1 MRWALLALAFCAAQP
16 ALAKTSARLQA
27 PESAARLCERIE
39 ARLASVAAGECAALH
54 LRETA
59 ARSTRGTPLLSRDYP
74 STEAAPKARVLLI
87 GGIHG
92 DELSSI
98 SVVLKW
104 MRLLERGQGLEFHW
118 RVLPLA
124 NPDGLFARPRAQ
136 RTNAR
141 GVDLNRNFNTG
152 SWQVA
157 LNDYWAGRTGR
168 NPRLY
173 PGPQA
178 ESEPETRWL
187 RAQIEDFRPDAIIS
201 VHAPHGVV
209 DFDGPPVAPEK
220 LGELRLGLL
229 GTYPGSLGNFAGAQ
243 RGIQVVT
250 LELPHAGI
258 MPKPAQIETMWHDLA
273 GWLAENARL
282 RAARREGQ

>member
-1 MRWALLALAFCAAQP
+1 MIRALLLALALGTALP
-16 ALAKTSARLQA
+16 ALAKPPVRPAA
-27 PESAARLCERIE
+27 PQSAAQLCARIE
-39 ARLASVAAGECAALH
+39 GRLASVAAGECAALG
-54 LRETA
+54 LRETG
-59 ARSTRGTPLLSRDYP
+59 ARSAQGAPLLMRDYP
-74 STEAAPKARVLLI
+74 TAAAAPKARVLLI

-104 MRLLERGQGLEFHW
+104 MQLLERGQGREFHW

-141 GVDLNRNFNTG
+141 GVDLNRNFDTG
-152 SWQVA
+152 PWQVA

-168 NPRLY
+168 NPRVY

-243 RGIQVVT
+243 RGMQVVT

-258 MPKPAQIETMWHDLA
+258 MPKPGHIHSMWRDLA

-282 RAARREGQ
+282 REPRQ